1 VGSGLVFRANSGWP
15 DRATDHYQPT
25 RTAGRGRRANRRKAS
40 EGAGRKAWSRGR
52 AAGQNQTHST
62 ELHDTTQKV
71 MQDEIMSREG
81 RLGKV
86 RSWRQKADKKIR
98 ETLNDDQ
105 KKKLDQLEQDPHAE
119 RNGGL
124 SAARP
129 R

>member
-1 VGSGLVFRANSGWP
+1 
-15 DRATDHYQPT
+15 
-25 RTAGRGRRANRRKAS
+25 
-40 EGAGRKAWSRGR
+40 
-52 AAGQNQTHST
+52 
-62 ELHDTTQKV
+62 